1 MPPVRRYL
9 RISKYSIL
17 ECRIYPD
24 NPADTQRWLLNER
37 SPALPRVIESVR
49 PFVLPKLR
57 EENARAKGGKG
68 SKRKGLKDV
77 VVEGMQLNLLRPALC
92 TSNMIEIDD
101 FEVSIFLTQTSSR
114 HAILRKEKQV
124 KVEKP
129 RLGTLD
135 GRLTGAGTRTRPVD
149 IPEEEVPGLHIED
162 SQEEKAVD
170 LDHIPQA
177 RASHDEAGK
186 EFSLGSENE
195 NSQGQTPL
203 PLRRG
208 NEPPII
214 VEDEDESDEKK
225 KLGMST
231 SYEGF
236 SIYGRILCLVVKR
249 RGTSRGKELTGG
261 AGQAM
266 MEDWIASTQMAD
278 GQYDG

>member
-17 ECRIYPD
+17 ECRIYLD
-24 NPADTQRWLLNER
+24 NPADTQRWLLNEK

-68 SKRKGLKDV
+68 GKRKGLKDV
-77 VVEGMQLNLLRPALC
+77 VVE
-92 TSNMIEIDD
+92 DD
-101 FEVSIFLTQTSSR
+101 FQVSIFLTQVSSR

-124 KVEKP
+124 KAEKP
-129 RLGTLD
+129 RLGGLD
-135 GRLTGAGTRTRPVD
+135 GRLTGAWTRTRPVD
-149 IPEEEVPGLHIED
+149 IQEEEVPGLHIED
-162 SQEEKAVD
+162 SQEAKAID

-177 RASHDEAGK
+177 RADHDGAGK
-186 EFSLGSENE
+186 DVSLGSEDE

-203 PLRRG
+203 PSRRG
-208 NEPPII
+208 SESPII
-214 VEDEDESDEKK
+214 VEDEDENDKK
-225 KLGMST
+225 KLGIRT

-236 SIYGRILCLVVKR
+236 SIYGRILCLIVKR
-249 RGTSRGKELTGG
+249 RGTSRGVESTGG

-266 MEDWIASTQMAD
+266 MEDWIASTQTAD
-278 GQYDG
+278 GQMTVE